1 MDEEMAYSATGITTR
16 HIYWCI
22 IIGLILSKEHCH
34 PESVTLRA
42 KRCLNLGAKRKLLM
56 QSDLSSG
63 NDLAIKAEI

>member
-1 MDEEMAYSATGITTR
+1 MAYSATGITTQ

-34 PESVTLRA
+34 PESVTLKV
-42 KRCLNLGAKRKLLM
+42 KRCLNLGAKSKFLM